1 MLFFCI
7 ACCARGKVQ
16 TTLEFYLLKGEPNTC
31 RIYRYLELTN
41 FMSLPLPTL
50 SLDQALAQLTAD
62 HLSLSNGGLTTL
74 LVCLSLVLTRRWHGH
89 LTLDHHIG
97 VQKFHSAPTP
107 RIGGLAILLGLLVS
121 LTYAPQELFGLLK
134 PLLIASLPAFAFGF
148 FEDVTKRVGIQE
160 RLLACV
166 ASGILAWWLTG
177 YGVTRLGIW
186 GVDTMLTFT
195 PLVVLLTAFAV
206 GGLANAVNMIDGFHG
221 LAVGVVMIGL
231 TAIGVIAY
239 LSGDSAL
246 AKLALTVFC
255 VCLGFFLVNFPFG
268 KIFLGDGGSYLL
280 GFVLGW
286 MSILLVARN
295 QAVSPFTAVL
305 VCGLPILETF
315 FSMLRRAIRGQH
327 IGHPDR
333 LHLHSLVKTRI
344 ARKVLRVAPKS
355 IQNASVSPLMWLF
368 AAVPAFVS
376 LLTWRDNLLSALA
389 FGASALG
396 YWFIYRRLTKFGRA
410 RRPVL
415 STI

>member
-1 MLFFCI
+1 
-7 ACCARGKVQ
+7 
-16 TTLEFYLLKGEPNTC
+16 
-31 RIYRYLELTN
+31 
-41 FMSLPLPTL
+41 LPLSTP
-50 SLDQALAQLTAD
+50 SLDQVFAQLTAD
-62 HLSLSNGGLTTL
+62 HLPLTNGGVTTL
-74 LVCLSLVLTRRWHGH
+74 LVCLSIVLTRRWHGH
-89 LTLDHHIG
+89 LTLDHHTG
-97 VQKFHSAPTP
+97 VQKFHTAPTP

-121 LTYAPQELFGLLK
+121 LTYAPQELSGLLK
-134 PLLIASLPAFAFGF
+134 PLLIAGLPAFAFGF
-148 FEDVTKRVGIQE
+148 FEDVTKRVGIQQ

-177 YGVTRLGIW
+177 YGVIRLGIW
-186 GVDTMLTFT
+186 GLDAMLAFT
-195 PLVVLLTAFAV
+195 PLLVLLTAFAV

-221 LAVGVVMIGL
+221 LAVGVVMVGL
-231 TAIGVIAY
+231 TAIGIIAY
-239 LSGDSAL
+239 LNGDLAL

-305 VCGLPILETF
+305 ICGLPILETL
-315 FSMLRRAIRGQH
+315 FSMLRRAARGQH
-327 IGHPDR
+327 VGHPDR

-344 ARKVLRVAPKS
+344 ARKVLRAAPKS

-410 RRPVL
+410 RRPAL